1 MSGWKAAPWPAL
13 LAALPPAVALVLLL
27 GRVPPVRA
35 SLAALAAGAVAAALA
50 FPVPWSELAD
60 AQRDALV
67 TAAEVAA
74 IVLGGL
80 LLAELMTRLG
90 AQERLGH
97 WVGAVSADPA
107 RRVLL
112 VVLGVTPFAESVTG
126 FGVGVVVAAPLLVQM
141 GFAPARAAVLA
152 LFGLVAVPWGALAP
166 GTLVAARL
174 ADLDVDALGVRSAE
188 LSLPVFLVVGAAAL
202 GVGVGARGALR
213 RAGELA
219 VVALALWAGILGA
232 NAVLGTALAGV
243 LGSLV
248 AVLAVVA
255 LVWVREGHRP
265 PHDAG
270 TARAAL
276 PYAVLVALLLLAR
289 GVVAVVQGEPAGAGA
304 VVVSPALALL
314 ATCALTPW
322 LLGARGGGVTAGAIR
337 AALPRWWPVA
347 ATTVVFLVLGALMTV
362 TGMSAELAQAG
373 ASLGDAYVAL
383 VPWVGGLGGF
393 LTGSNAGANAMFA
406 AAQAD
411 AARALGLAPLDLV
424 AAQNVGASLL
434 TMASAPRVALAVGL
448 LGAVLEP
455 ARLLRVVLAV
465 DAVALLAIGAA
476 AQIL

>member
-1 MSGWKAAPWPAL
+1 
-13 LAALPPAVALVLLL
+13 
-27 GRVPPVRA
+27 
-35 SLAALAAGAVAAALA
+35 
-50 FPVPWSELAD
+50 
-60 AQRDALV
+60 
-67 TAAEVAA
+67 
-74 IVLGGL
+74 
-80 LLAELMTRLG
+80 
-90 AQERLGH
+90 
-97 WVGAVSADPA
+97 
-107 RRVLL
+107 
-112 VVLGVTPFAESVTG
+112 
-126 FGVGVVVAAPLLVQM
+126 M

-265 PHDAG
+265 PRDAG
-270 TARAAL
+270 AARAAL

-322 LLGARGGGVTAGAIR
+322 
-337 AALPRWWPVA
+337 LPRWWPVA